1 MSVLLMRLAGPLQSW
16 GTRSRFTNR
25 DTGLE
30 PSKSGVIG
38 LLCAAL
44 GWSRDADTFQIIS
57 KTYTLKEFAE
67 SLRMAVRVDREGRLM
82 LDYHTAQQLMRDFH
96 TTQNV
101 RRPDAKGTLKT
112 VLSDRFYL
120 ADADFLVGL
129 EGDRPLLERI
139 DEKLHDPT
147 WTLYLGRKSFVPSL
161 PVFEAVSDS
170 DRLSDDQLIEVM
182 EKHAWRRRYYAET
195 PPGKPLRG
203 VIEVDYGKGEPRQDV
218 PLSFV
223 SRNRHFAVRHVRD
236 YPFPIP
242 EIVEPIAERT
252 HVPQQADAQRA

>member
-1 MSVLLMRLAGPLQSW
+1 
-16 GTRSRFTNR
+16 
-25 DTGLE
+25 LE

-44 GWSRDADTFQIIS
+44 GWPRDADTFQMAS
-57 KTYTLKEFAE
+57 KTYTLEEFAR
-67 SLRMAVRVDREGRLM
+67 SLVMAVRVDREGRLM
-82 LDYHTAQQLMRDFH
+82 RDYHTAQ
-96 TTQNV
+96 NV
-101 RRPDAKGTLKT
+101 RRADATKGTQDT
-112 VLSDRFYL
+112 VVSERFYL

-129 EGDRPLLERI
+129 EGDRVLLEHL
-139 DEKLHDPT
+139 DAKLRAPT

-161 PVFEAVSDS
+161 PVSEAVNDS
-170 DRLSDDQLIEVM
+170 DRLSDDQLIQVM
-182 EKHAWRRRYYAET
+182 SKQAWRRRHYAET
-195 PPGKPLRG
+195 PPDKPLRG

-223 SRNRHFAVRHVRD
+223 SRNLRFAVRHVHD

-252 HVPQQADAQRA
+252 HVPQQADARRA